1 MNQLRY
7 KMAEELSLTGYSKKT
22 VASYVRSVRLLLE
35 YFDKTPKQITEDD
48 IRQFLIFKRNQ
59 NLCPSTMRIYRCG
72 IRYFYTNI
80 VPRDL
85 KIPQI
90 ASTNPE
96 VKVAN
101 VLGISEVETLIK
113 KAYNLK
119 VQTMIMLFY
128 GTGIRRAEL
137 LSIKLSDIDSSRM
150 VIKILGKGNKER
162 IVPINEILLNQL
174 RAYWKKYQPKEYL
187 FETND
192 RKKPY
197 SGRSIQHMFNLA
209 KKRAG
214 ITKEGGPHMLR
225 HTYATHLVE
234 AGVPL
239 VMVQRLMGHS
249 SIRTTAGYLWI
260 ANTILSDIKSPLE
273 FIALPDLEDSDNE

>member
-22 VASYVRSVRLLLE
+22 VDSYVRSVRLLLE
-35 YFDKTPKQITEDD
+35 YFNKTPKQITEDD
-48 IRQFLIFKRNQ
+48 IRQFLIYKRNQ

-72 IRYFYTNI
+72 IRFFFTEI
-80 VPRDL
+80 IPRDI
-85 KIPQI
+85 KIPKI

-101 VLGISEVETLIK
+101 VLGIPEVETFIK
-113 KAYNLK
+113 KAHNLK
-119 VQTMIMLFY
+119 IQTMIMVLY
-128 GTGIRRAEL
+128 GTGLRLNEL
-137 LSIKLSDIDSSRM
+137 LSIKLSAIDSSRM
-150 VIKILGKGNKER
+150 CIKVLGKGNKER
-162 IVPINEILLNQL
+162 YVPINEILLKQL
-174 RAYWKKYQPKEYL
+174 RHYWKRYQPKEYL

-192 RKKPY
+192 RSKRY
-197 SGRSIQHMFNLA
+197 SGRSIQHMFQLA
-209 KKRAG
+209 KKKAG

-273 FIALPDLEDSDNE
+273 FIALPDMEDSNNE